1 MNPRRRRLL
10 IPGLLVL
17 LLVVVAVVSL
27 ARGAEAVGVALPAQ
41 QRHLE
46 ELGVLDDPRVTESSG
61 LALSQDDPDLAYTV
75 NDSGNADAV
84 YAVELST
91 GDVVGVTTVVG
102 TPWVDTEALALH
114 DGTLWVADVGD
125 NAGVRD
131 EIALYSLPEPGRGD
145 ARVTAQRHPLRHA
158 DGPVDVE
165 SLAID
170 PVSGRMVL
178 VTKQLLEGTLL
189 GLAPDPPVD
198 EVTVL
203 DELDGSALSLA
214 TDAAWSPD
222 GRHVVVRNYGEAQ
235 VLDADDRSVVAT
247 FELPDQPQGETLAVA
262 PDGRSIVI
270 GTEGRPS
277 PLLRVALDQS
287 ASASM
292 QRAATDA
299 QDADQP
305 GSGIPDEEIGR
316 RWLTPVLS
324 FVALGVLALVTV
336 WMERSPRRR
345 KKRRRR

>member
-61 LALSQDDPDLAYTV
+61 LTLSQDDPDLAYTV

-305 GSGIPDEEIGR
+305 GPGIPDEEIGR